1 MVGEHQRCP
10 RVAQRMRARAEG
22 AKPIRESNCR
32 LSPLDSRSDAICRSP
47 VVSRRRLVQPCLDYE
62 KLIERRVALV
72 KAVRPSQRPGVL
84 ISKPTARLRAMGLP
98 LGSGQLPQRRHVQHS
113 VRDDP
118 LQLQVL
124 RVALAQLRRVV
135 AFILRHLFRQ
145 V

>member
-1 MVGEHQRCP
+1 M
-10 RVAQRMRARAEG
+10 
-22 AKPIRESNCR
+22 
-32 LSPLDSRSDAICRSP
+32 
-47 VVSRRRLVQPCLDYE
+47 DYE

-84 ISKPTARLRAMGLP
+84 ISKPTARLRAMGSP
-98 LGSGQLPQRRHVQHS
+98 LGSGQLLQRRHVQHS
-113 VRDDP
+113 IRDDP

-135 AFILRHLFRQ
+135 VFILRHLFRQ